1 LLRRALS
8 VAFAAASLALI
19 PATASATP
27 EPAPV
32 ENYMFTQYYGTAE
45 AVLAD
50 GRTVEISLMEDR
62 STGPEV
68 RAFLSVLTY
77 REAPCQWGPGTCQ
90 TDFASGSV
98 QLSAEQVDFE
108 PSLRGASVT
117 DVPVTIVRYAFGP
130 NGYTQVEEH
139 VTISVVLTGTG
150 SVTRD
155 AYHGT
160 MCGDGSRECQSIR
173 VESARVA
180 VSEVTFGGETVSG
193 EGRLFRGHSVDAA
206 APKFDYAEN

>member
-50 GRTVEISLMEDR
+50 GRTVEVSLMEDR

-68 RAFLSVLTY
+68 RAFLSVQTF
-77 REAPCQWGPGTCQ
+77 REVPCPWGTCQ
-90 TDFASGSV
+90 SDFASGFV
-98 QLSAEQVDFE
+98 QLSDEQVDFQR
-108 PSLRGASVT
+108 SLGGASVT
-117 DVPVTIVRYAFGP
+117 DVPVTIVRYVFGP

-139 VTISVVLTGTG
+139 VTISAVITGTG
-150 SVTRD
+150 PVTRD
-155 AYHGT
+155 AYRGE

-173 VESARVA
+173 VESARA
-180 VSEVTFGGETVSG
+180 AISEITFGEETVSG

-206 APKFDYAEN
+206 APKFDYAET